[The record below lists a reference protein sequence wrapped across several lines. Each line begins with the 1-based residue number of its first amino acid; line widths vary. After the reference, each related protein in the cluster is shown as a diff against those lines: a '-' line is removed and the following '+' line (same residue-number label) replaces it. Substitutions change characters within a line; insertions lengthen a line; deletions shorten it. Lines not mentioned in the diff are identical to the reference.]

1 MTSSKRSF
9 AASYAPLG
17 QRAAA
22 ATVAA
27 SHDERP
33 APVES
38 AWQRWEMQ
46 SLGAPSRRPSPT
58 ARTPHD
64 AKTAAPPR
72 TPPGP
77 TLEDK
82 LLARLRVDAR
92 AMGEAEGRRQ
102 GWTQGHAE
110 GLEAGRTEG
119 RAEGMAL
126 ATAHAEQLRT
136 LAQSLPAA
144 LASAERELSSSL
156 ISLALDVARQVIHH
170 SLEAEPAWIVPLVQQ
185 MLNTKPALQGEPRLL
200 LHTDDVAL
208 VRSSLGSAL
217 QEAGWQ
223 VRVDDSISRGGCRVQ
238 CAGSE
243 IDATLETRWE
253 RVTAALGGDTGAIH
267 G

>member
-9 AASYAPLG
+9 AASYAPLS

-22 ATVAA
+22 QQ
-27 SHDERP
+27 ERT

-46 SLGAPSRRPSPT
+46 SLGAPRQRPG
-58 ARTPHD
+58 AALRD
-64 AKTAAPPR
+64 AGKPAAPPR

-82 LLARLRVDAR
+82 LLARLRIDAR

-119 RAEGMAL
+119 RAEGLAL
-126 ATAHAEQLRT
+126 ASAHAEQLRA

-144 LASAERELSSSL
+144 LASAERELSDSL
-156 ISLALDVARQVIHH
+156 VALALDVARQVIHH
-170 SLEAEPAWIVPLVQQ
+170 SLEVDPAWIVPLVQQ
-185 MLNTKPALQGEPRLL
+185 LMNAKPALQGEPRLL
-200 LHTDDVAL
+200 LHLDDVAL
-208 VRSSLGSAL
+208 VRSSLGNEL

-223 VRVDDSISRGGCRVQ
+223 VRADDGISRGGCRVQ
-238 CAGSE
+238 TTGSE
-243 IDATLETRWE
+243 VDATLETRWD
-253 RVTAALGGDTGAIH
+253 RVTTGLAGEVKDIH

>member
-9 AASYAPLG
+9 ADSYAPLG

-22 ATVAA
+22 AAA
-27 SHDERP
+27 AQDERP
-33 APVES
+33 AAPVES

-46 SLGAPSRRPSPT
+46 SLGTPSRRPGAA
-58 ARTPHD
+58 ARALQE
-64 AKTAAPPR
+64 AKAPAPPR

-102 GWTQGHAE
+102 GWSQGHAE

-119 RAEGMAL
+119 RAEGLAL
-126 ATAHAEQLRT
+126 ATAHAEQLRA
-136 LAQSLPAA
+136 LAQGLPAA
-144 LASAERELSSSL
+144 LAGAERELSASL
-156 ISLALDVARQVIHH
+156 ISLALDVARQVVHR
-170 SLEAEPAWIVPLVQQ
+170 SLEVEPGWIVPLVQQ
-185 MLNTKPALQGEPRLL
+185 LLNTKPALQGEPRLL
-200 LHTDDVAL
+200 LHSDDVVL
-208 VRSSLGSAL
+208 VRSSLGNAL

-223 VRVDDSISRGGCRVQ
+223 VRADDSISRGGCRVH
-238 CAGSE
+238 CAGSD

-253 RVTAALGGDTGAIH
+253 RVTTALGGDTGGVH

>member
-17 QRAAA
+17 QRADAQDA
-22 ATVAA
+22 
-27 SHDERP
+27 RP
-33 APVES
+33 APLES

-46 SLGAPSRRPSPT
+46 SLGTPSRRPS
-58 ARTPHD
+58 ARALHEPK
-64 AKTAAPPR
+64 APAPPR
-72 TPPGP
+72 TAPGP
-77 TLEDK
+77 SLEDK

-119 RAEGMAL
+119 RAEGLAL
-126 ATAHAEQLRT
+126 AAAQAEQLRT

-144 LASAERELSSSL
+144 LAGAERELGDSL
-156 ISLALDVARQVIHH
+156 VALALDVARRVIHH
-170 SLEAEPAWIVPLVQQ
+170 SLEVEPGWIVPVVQQ
-185 MLNTKPALQGEPRLL
+185 LLNTKPALQGEPRLL
-200 LHTDDVAL
+200 LHPDDVAL
-208 VRSSLGSAL
+208 VRASLGNAL
-217 QEAGWQ
+217 QEAGWKL
-223 VRVDDSISRGGCRVQ
+223 RADDGISRGGCRVQ
-238 CAGSE
+238 CASSD

-253 RVTAALGGDTGAIH
+253 RVTTGLAGEQPKAGH

>member
-22 ATVAA
+22 AAA
-27 SHDERP
+27 ADERT

-46 SLGAPSRRPSPT
+46 SLGTPSRRPGAA
-58 ARTPHD
+58 ARGQND
-64 AKTAAPPR
+64 AKAAAPPR

-102 GWTQGHAE
+102 GFAQGHAE

-119 RAEGMAL
+119 RAEGLAL

-144 LASAERELSSSL
+144 LAGIERELSDSL
-156 ISLALDVARQVIHH
+156 IALALDVARQVVHH
-170 SLEAEPAWIVPLVQQ
+170 SLDVEPAWIVPLVQQ
-185 MLNTKPALQGEPRLL
+185 LLASKPALQGEPRLQ
-200 LHTDDVAL
+200 LHPDDVAL
-208 VRSSLGSAL
+208 VRSSLGNAL

-223 VRVDDSISRGGCRVQ
+223 VRADDSLSRGGCRVL

-243 IDATLETRWE
+243 VDATLETRWE
-253 RVTAALGGDTGAIH
+253 RVTAGLVGEEKAAH